1 MLQIV
6 SKSVTALKNAP
17 LIDEVQF
24 DLIQEQMNGEHPN
37 SSKKKK
43 YDSGKP
49 KLTHFDDWLGFGSND
64 RGVNPGVGS
73 GLGRDPNESANHDL
87 TSGYNDGGQANDE
100 TGPGNSSTMP
110 DPYYTTNVSNEL
122 FMKLRMD
129 SGERDSPYRYM
140 TKLRTSTPVKMPK
153 RYKQPILN

>member
-49 KLTHFDDWLGFGSND
+49 KLTHFQDWLGFGSGRDLGDNE
-64 RGVNPGVGS
+64 NPGIGFGYNDSVS
-73 GLGRDPNESANHDL
+73 
-87 TSGYNDGGQANDE
+87 SGYDRDGGQANDE
-100 TGPGNSSTMP
+100 AGPGNSDTTAG
-110 DPYYTTNVSNEL
+110 PYDAIDMNNEL
-122 FMKLRMD
+122 VMKHRINSSD
-129 SGERDSPYRYM
+129 RDSPYRYM
-140 TKLRTSTPVKMPK
+140 IKLRTSTPVKMPK